1 MRNRRPTHPGE
12 VLREEVIKPLNLTIT
27 EAAKRLSISR
37 KNLSALLNEKISL
50 SPDMAVRVAL
60 ATQTSPMSW
69 LGMQE
74 KLDIWRAEGKAFHVI
89 RFQKQDDDSDIHITD
104 NEGLVYQL
112 YARKQDT
119 YYVNMVY
126 PVVSVSDLRHDLIDR
141 ARKMTRAR
149 TQNHPWSS
157 RHS

>member
-12 VLREEVIKPLNLTIT
+12 LLREEVIKPLNLTIT
-27 EAAKRLSISR
+27 EAAKRLGISR

-74 KLDIWRAEGKAFHVI
+74 KLDIWRAEGKTFHVI
-89 RFQKQDDDSDIHITD
+89 KFQRQDNDSDLLL
-104 NEGLVYQL
+104 EG
-112 YARKQDT
+112 
-119 YYVNMVY
+119 
-126 PVVSVSDLRHDLIDR
+126 
-141 ARKMTRAR
+141 
-149 TQNHPWSS
+149 
-157 RHS
+157 